1 MDTMKTILIEGWRGI
16 HQSLAVVNQYQ
27 LVELA
32 GLEGISVK
40 HRDLAFSVPE
50 WNKVENRVDFPKE
63 LQAVID
69 SVAAPETDEQFDAVY
84 RIAIPFDRS
93 DARAK
98 RSLSFI
104 VSEFGLRQFQFGRVA
119 SAVDHFCRDGSLV
132 VTPSQWSRTKLLEY
146 GFREEDVRVVPHGVR
161 EDVFYPLQPSEKH
174 EVRADLGIPASAFVF
189 LNLSSLTRE
198 KGLDILVQAFSA
210 IRQRHDHAFLM
221 LKDTRELYK
230 NTLEGFFQYY
240 TENFGPLPP
249 QVLQSICIVES
260 KLDFSDMRKLYG
272 AADYYVSPYRAEGF
286 NLPVIEAIACGVPVI
301 VTEGGATDD
310 FCDKEVALKIESR
323 RIANADRC
331 EYFGKELPPGYHL
344 EPGVDS
350 LIERMDQAIRD
361 QTALRPAFDEGR
373 RMLIRKYSWQQ
384 VTRQLSNLF

>member
-1 MDTMKTILIEGWRGI
+1 MKTILIEGWRGI

-161 EDVFYPLQPSEKH
+161 EDVFYPLQPS
-174 EVRADLGIPASAFVF
+174 
-189 LNLSSLTRE
+189 
-198 KGLDILVQAFSA
+198 
-210 IRQRHDHAFLM
+210 
-221 LKDTRELYK
+221 
-230 NTLEGFFQYY
+230 
-240 TENFGPLPP
+240 
-249 QVLQSICIVES
+249 
-260 KLDFSDMRKLYG
+260 
-272 AADYYVSPYRAEGF
+272 
-286 NLPVIEAIACGVPVI
+286 
-301 VTEGGATDD
+301 
-310 FCDKEVALKIESR
+310 
-323 RIANADRC
+323 
-331 EYFGKELPPGYHL
+331 
-344 EPGVDS
+344 
-350 LIERMDQAIRD
+350 
-361 QTALRPAFDEGR
+361 
-373 RMLIRKYSWQQ
+373 
-384 VTRQLSNLF
+384 